1 MPKQPQAP
9 VDYSPQPP
17 AYTASGT
24 TNVSGIATSAN
35 FEGPWYIQTQSLNIE
50 YNRVPY
56 GYLSATDVSL
66 SDATSTHVVN
76 GTAVIATVNAA
87 YRSRQDWGTYE
98 TSSWE
103 LPQKF
108 EILAAS
114 TDAQDRSYG
123 DITASTMGP
132 MGNIVTTQEFYR
144 RVPWVG
150 AASGQVEVDR
160 NAIAANY
167 YALTVNESYPQGLS
181 PYSSSSVE
189 TSGALLQSL
198 HRFDYDN
205 WFSQEP
211 NRGSFNSHG
220 DPHLQFD
227 YMMSYQIPGTY
238 ATVKE
243 SLWQILNFIDQ
254 CGNQISYENLYAVP
268 TEIWNGAVRNVGFSE
283 YDVTRHDYS

>member
-1 MPKQPQAP
+1 MPKAP
-9 VDYSPQPP
+9 VDYSPTPP

-35 FEGPWYIQTQSLNIE
+35 FEGPWYIETQSLNIE

-66 SDATSTHVVN
+66 SDVTATHVMN

-108 EILAAS
+108 EVLAAS

-150 AASGQVEVDR
+150 SVSGQTQVDR
-160 NAIAANY
+160 NVVAANY
-167 YALTVNESYPQGLS
+167 YAGVRQTDQESHGAKSSGEKCPKSFVYIHLRTFIEKPQ
-181 PYSSSSVE
+181 
-189 TSGALLQSL
+189 
-198 HRFDYDN
+198 D
-205 WFSQEP
+205 FSQVLLAFG
-211 NRGSFNSHG
+211 R
-220 DPHLQFD
+220 
-227 YMMSYQIPGTY
+227 
-238 ATVKE
+238 
-243 SLWQILNFIDQ
+243 
-254 CGNQISYENLYAVP
+254 
-268 TEIWNGAVRNVGFSE
+268 
-283 YDVTRHDYS
+283 